1 MFVAW
6 STCNCIIAH
15 VVDTHIVSLTLLP
28 ECLSLCGVQW
38 HSTPADILHVT
49 DNWSQTTWPPYSPYC
64 TSVNRTCCESSLWVC
79 RDCSLREC
87 AMTLWSSGV
96 CRYCRLRECGATIV
110 FGKVSL
116 LSSVGVCRDWRL
128 SNDVNSSVNRTYRD
142 CRLSSVP
149 GRQLWPC
156 VYCPSISLFIVMKLC
171 VYKIWHQTGFGV
183 LPNTTR

>member
-38 HSTPADILHVT
+38 HSTPADILHVP
-49 DNWSQTTWPPYSPYC
+49 DYCSQTTWPPYSPYC

-110 FGKVSL
+110 CESVPRLTSFKWRQFVREPDVPW
-116 LSSVGVCRDWRL
+116 LSSFKCSRPSAVAVCIL
-128 SNDVNSSVNRTYRD
+128 SIN
-142 CRLSSVP
+142 
-149 GRQLWPC
+149 
-156 VYCPSISLFIVMKLC
+156 
-171 VYKIWHQTGFGV
+171 
-183 LPNTTR
+183 